1 MRFLAK
7 SAVFERNAIL
17 LHQIAFEVFKIS
29 FYSISLGSYDRLDIR
44 MSLWE

>member
-17 LHQIAFEVFKIS
+17 LHQIAFEVFNKS